1 MPAYRLTLWNDERRK
16 QAKELIDKAPA
27 GYRVD
32 FSEPKRTDDQN
43 SHLWAALAD
52 VAMQAKWH
60 GRKLTSEDWKLIFMS
75 GLNHELRVVPN
86 FNGDGFIPLGFSSSR
101 LSKAD
106 FSQLIDLI
114 YAWGAQNGVQFK
126 ERETA

>member
-1 MPAYRLTLWNDERRK
+1 MPAYRITLWNDERRA
-16 QAKELIDKAPA
+16 QAKALIDRAPV

-43 SHLWAALAD
+43 AAMWAALAD
-52 VAMQAKWH
+52 IAMQAKWH
-60 GRKLTSEDWKLIFMS
+60 GQNLTSDDWKLIFMS

-86 FNGDGFIPLGFSSSR
+86 LAGDGFIPLGFSSSR

-106 FSQLIDLI
+106 FSQLLELI

-126 ERETA
+126 EREAA